1 MSKISLVKCEFFT
14 KDELELKEV
23 KDCYELDGEYYPKA
37 NFDLVL
43 GSEPT
48 ICGLEVFKDEIGT
61 DFEFIGLFDKFIGVQ
76 IHPALIKNTYYLE
89 LDKEFLYKGINKLN
103 EMRCIDLRS
112 MIIERKHNEAKYERS
127 KECAES

>member
-14 KDELELKEV
+14 KEELSLKETEN
-23 KDCYELDGEYYPKA
+23 YYILDGDYYPKA
-37 NFDLVL
+37 NFDLAL

-48 ICGLEVFKDEIGT
+48 ICGLEIFRDEIGT

-76 IHPALIKNTYYLE
+76 IHPALIKSASYLE

-112 MIIERKHNEAKYERS
+112 MIIERKHNEEKFMRS
-127 KECAES
+127 KECAE